1 MAACPDA
8 ARRRGLPLSNRFWSD
23 APVNLDFL
31 YGLTNLGFWGYM
43 LVGFVMVQIT
53 MIAVTLYLHR
63 DAAHRAV
70 DLHPALRH
78 FFRFWIWA
86 TSGQITREWVAVH
99 RKHHAFSDVEGDPHS
114 PVLFGLRKI
123 LLEGA
128 EVYQVSARDPAV
140 QEKYGRGTP
149 DDWIERNLYARHRDL
164 GLVLTV
170 IADLVLFGVP
180 GIIIIA
186 VQFAAMPVMAAG
198 VINGLGHAIGYR
210 NFECDNAARNLMPWG
225 LLTGGEELHNNHHAF
240 PSSARFSMRAGE
252 FDMGWLWLTMFSAV
266 GLAKVRKVAPRALVA
281 APRPAVDLD
290 TVRTVITARMDVVR
304 NYARTVTLPVL
315 KAEAARSAGAL
326 SLRVRKVLVRHPK
339 LLDAKARERLQQVLA
354 ENAAL
359 RTVHEFQERLAVLWS
374 GTIGDNERLTGY
386 LRDWIRE
393 AEASGIERL
402 QEFARTLKGYRLA
415 SPVAGAAIG

>member
-1 MAACPDA
+1 
-8 ARRRGLPLSNRFWSD
+8 
-23 APVNLDFL
+23 VNLDFL
-31 YGLTNLGFWGYM
+31 YGVLNLSFWGYV
-43 LVGFVMVQIT
+43 LAAFLMVQTT
-53 MIAVTLYLHR
+53 MMAVTLYLHR

-86 TSGQITREWVAVH
+86 TSGQITREWVSVH

-114 PVLFGLRKI
+114 PVLLGLRKI

-128 EVYQVSARDPAV
+128 EVYQASARDPAIAA
-140 QEKYGRGTP
+140 KYGRGTP
-149 DDWIERNLYARHRDL
+149 DDWLERNLYERHRNL
-164 GLVLTV
+164 GLITLIVT
-170 IADLVLFGVP
+170 DLVLFGVP

-186 VQFAAMPVMAAG
+186 VQMAAMPVMAAG
-198 VINGLGHAIGYR
+198 VINGLGHAVGYR

-240 PSSARFSMRAGE
+240 PSSARFSMRSGE
-252 FDMGWLWLTMFSAV
+252 FDIGWMWLTVFSAV
-266 GLAKVRKVAPRALVA
+266 GLAQVRKVAPRARVE
-281 APRPAVDLD
+281 APRPMVDLD
-290 TVRTVITARMDVVR
+290 TVRTVITARMDVLR

-326 SLRVRKVLVRHPK
+326 SLRVRKLLVRHPK
-339 LLDAKARERLQQVLA
+339 LLDDAARQRLHQVL
-354 ENAAL
+354 EQSAAL

-374 GTIGDNERLTGY
+374 GTIRDNERLTGY
-386 LRDWIRE
+386 LREWVRE

-402 QEFARTLKGYRLA
+402 QEFARALKGYRLA
-415 SPVAGAAIG
+415 APAMGAGA

>member
-1 MAACPDA
+1 M
-8 ARRRGLPLSNRFWSD
+8 
-23 APVNLDFL
+23 NLDFL
-31 YGLTNLGFWGYM
+31 YGVLNLSFWGYV
-43 LVGFVMVQIT
+43 LAAFLMVQTT
-53 MIAVTLYLHR
+53 MMAVTLYLHR

-86 TSGQITREWVAVH
+86 TSGQITREWVSVH

-114 PVLFGLRKI
+114 PVLLGLRKI

-128 EVYQVSARDPAV
+128 EVYQASARDPAIAA
-140 QEKYGRGTP
+140 KYGRGTP
-149 DDWIERNLYARHRDL
+149 DDWLERNLYERHRNL
-164 GLVLTV
+164 GLITLIVT
-170 IADLVLFGVP
+170 DLVLFGVP

-186 VQFAAMPVMAAG
+186 VQMAAMPVMAAG
-198 VINGLGHAIGYR
+198 VINGLGHAVGYR

-240 PSSARFSMRAGE
+240 PSSARFSMRSGE
-252 FDMGWLWLTMFSAV
+252 FDIGWMWLTVFSAV
-266 GLAKVRKVAPRALVA
+266 GLAQVRKVAPRARVE
-281 APRPAVDLD
+281 APRPMVDLD
-290 TVRTVITARMDVVR
+290 TVRTVITARMDVLR

-326 SLRVRKVLVRHPK
+326 SLRVRKLLVRHPK
-339 LLDAKARERLQQVLA
+339 LLDDAARQRLHQVL
-354 ENAAL
+354 EQSAAL

-374 GTIGDNERLTGY
+374 GTIRDNERLTGY
-386 LRDWIRE
+386 LREWVRE

-402 QEFARTLKGYRLA
+402 QEFARALKGYRLA
-415 SPVAGAAIG
+415 APAMGAGA